1 MREKYKILVV
11 DDDFIN
17 NIITEEIIKNTGLSE
32 EIHIATNGQEAI
44 DFIKEHCMTVDTS
57 TCIDLILLDLNMP
70 IMDGFEFLE
79 KVQNYPLQQTVKI
92 VVLTTS
98 TDNRDVDKANK
109 YPIAGFLSKPLTIE
123 KFNQLHEKLSN
134 S

>member
-1 MREKYKILVV
+1 
-11 DDDFIN
+11 
-17 NIITEEIIKNTGLSE
+17 
-32 EIHIATNGQEAI
+32 
-44 DFIKEHCMTVDTS
+44 
-57 TCIDLILLDLNMP
+57 MP